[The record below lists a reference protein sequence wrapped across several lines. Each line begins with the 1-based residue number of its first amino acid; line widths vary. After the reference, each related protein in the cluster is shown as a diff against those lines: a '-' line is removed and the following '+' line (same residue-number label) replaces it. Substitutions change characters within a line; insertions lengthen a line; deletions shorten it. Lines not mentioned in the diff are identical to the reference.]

1 MYYGPWVTE
10 QSQFLTQ
17 RRLQIT
23 FYLCTCASRS
33 SALPASQIPYCTILY
48 YMVLYS
54 PPFNDIIV
62 LFGQLY
68 SDKCHGDNVR
78 CSWGVGLSRSLLG
91 SGRATIGKR
100 VDAILAQSSFLS
112 LSAALPYVQLFGLPP
127 SLTLCGTPGSFR
139 PGRLTCPGRTVCLSD
154 PRSVSSCMARSWSG
168 KALNGVTACCINPY
182 KLWYTRT
189 QRQGRSNSVFLTWQR
204 GANSFVSERC
214 ALLQL
219 LRHFL
224 RL

>member
-1 MYYGPWVTE
+1 MYSLLSMYYGPWVTE

-68 SDKCHGDNVR
+68 SDKCRGDNVR

-112 LSAALPYVQLFGLPP
+112 LSAALPYVQRFWTPT
-127 SLTLCGTPGSFR
+127 LTHVMWNTGFVPAGETD
-139 PGRLTCPGRTVCLSD
+139 LSWQD
-154 PRSVSSCMARSWSG
+154 GVLVRSS
-168 KALNGVTACCINPY
+168 
-182 KLWYTRT
+182 
-189 QRQGRSNSVFLTWQR
+189 
-204 GANSFVSERC
+204 
-214 ALLQL
+214 
-219 LRHFL
+219 
-224 RL
+224 